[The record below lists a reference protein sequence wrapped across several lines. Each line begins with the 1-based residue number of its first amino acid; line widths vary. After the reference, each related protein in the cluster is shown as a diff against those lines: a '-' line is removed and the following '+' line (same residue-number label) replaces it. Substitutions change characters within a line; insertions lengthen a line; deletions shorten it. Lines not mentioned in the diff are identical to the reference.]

1 MYLLEVIGPRGLT
14 IFSREFLQYPHPGA
28 KKTLQQIESSYPFI
42 SYKNIKASDTG
53 LHPVIREVATGKGRD
68 TQRWLLRALRVW
80 QVRQTGPKLNRIL
93 YVIC

>member
-1 MYLLEVIGPRGLT
+1 MYLLEFIGPRGLT

-53 LHPVIREVATGKGRD
+53 LHPERLPQEKEEI
-68 TQRWLLRALRVW
+68 
-80 QVRQTGPKLNRIL
+80 PKDGS
-93 YVIC
+93 